1 MDTNTV
7 LSISFKPFIL
17 YSIIALVIIVAM
29 LAISWFLGEKGF
41 GRSKNKP
48 YESGIKPTYSA
59 RLRFPSKFYLIA
71 MFFVLFDIE
80 AVFLYLWAISFRE
93 TDWMGFVAVAVF
105 IGILLALLVYE
116 ISIGALNFETSGK
129 KILKA
134 FTKRNNMKHE

>member
-17 YSIIALVIIVAM
+17 YAIIALVIIVAM

-48 YESGIKPTYSA
+48 YESGIKPTGSA

-80 AVFLYLWAISFRE
+80 AVFIFSWAMAFRE
-93 TDWMGFVAVAVF
+93 TGWIGFAAIAVF
-105 IGILLALLVYE
+105 IGILLALLIYE
-116 ISIGALNFETSGK
+116 ISIGALDFETSGK

-134 FTKRNNMKHE
+134 FNKSKDMKHE